1 MLLSNC
7 ALNSTYTEN
16 YFSSTVQTEKMHF
29 LMKIVSFSL
38 MFLQDNYAM
47 LIPMLTSET
56 CNSIT
61 SQLLY

>member
-16 YFSSTVQTEKMHF
+16 YFRSTVQTEKMHF